1 MVTFLRRTSNRY
13 SKLGKGRKKKQVW
26 RKPTGRH
33 NKMRLKEKSYPAV
46 VSIGYRTDKKV
57 RNTLEEK
64 LPVMIKTLKDL
75 EKMKENQI
83 AIIGNIGKKK
93 KIVLVKVAKEK
104 KIKIHNLNVVKFLK
118 EVEKKK
124 KKVEKPK
131 EEKTTKEKKK

>member
-1 MVTFLRRTSNRY
+1 
-13 SKLGKGRKKKQVW
+13 
-26 RKPTGRH
+26 
-33 NKMRLKEKSYPAV
+33 MRLKEKSYPAV